1 MPGKSKKNL
10 KNNTIIKSTTLT
22 DKTTVIRKKSKVAV
36 NRVWN
41 GEHFITEGTF
51 KRMYNLVPNPDGIP
65 FTGDPDK
72 YVVLRYK
79 SENFNAR
86 QVLDELNMCKSLG
99 DIDCSA
105 KIVYCY
111 NYTEDMTFNVYL
123 KRCNT
128 QRNIIQDMKYIIE
141 KLDCG
146 SKVFDTCKV
155 NDKIDY
161 THFFKNLR
169 SMLGR
174 LVSSR
179 TTADGRFIQGYYNTD
194 IKPENLGVV
203 PDTTQLK
210 MIDLDN
216 DFVRKVHKEENSNHY
231 LIYMLFQVYTILNKS
246 TSKIDIKHTGI
257 TKKEYDDM
265 IKFIY
270 GIAIKGSDEEI
281 ENEKHDACFML
292 SYYTNQQVKNDYN
305 DDPRKYNTYRTILSN
320 TQWFDRYITGN
331 FYTLEMINP
340 TKRKR
345 TTNKTE
351 KDKEAE
357 EVDTKKTIEDELSYS
372 EVPMQ
377 DPCTIS

>member
-1 MPGKSKKNL
+1 MKIEVISL
-10 KNNTIIKSTTLT
+10 DIHDMINNYKHFYVGPPRMTVTLEAIKEYI
-22 DKTTVIRKKSKVAV
+22 D
-36 NRVWN
+36 N
-41 GEHFITEGTF
+41 
-51 KRMYNLVPNPDGIP
+51 
-65 FTGDPDK
+65 
-72 YVVLRYK
+72 
-79 SENFNAR
+79 
-86 QVLDELNMCKSLG
+86 EL
-99 DIDCSA
+99 
-105 KIVYCY
+105 
-111 NYTEDMTFNVYL
+111 
-123 KRCNT
+123 
-128 QRNIIQDMKYIIE
+128 
-141 KLDCG
+141 
-146 SKVFDTCKV
+146 
-155 NDKIDY
+155 
-161 THFFKNLR
+161 
-169 SMLGR
+169 
-174 LVSSR
+174 
-179 TTADGRFIQGYYNTD
+179 
-194 IKPENLGVV
+194 P
-203 PDTTQLK
+203 
-210 MIDLDN
+210 
-216 DFVRKVHKEENSNHY
+216 
-231 LIYMLFQVYTILNKS
+231 
-246 TSKIDIKHTGI
+246 
-257 TKKEYDDM
+257 KKEYDDM